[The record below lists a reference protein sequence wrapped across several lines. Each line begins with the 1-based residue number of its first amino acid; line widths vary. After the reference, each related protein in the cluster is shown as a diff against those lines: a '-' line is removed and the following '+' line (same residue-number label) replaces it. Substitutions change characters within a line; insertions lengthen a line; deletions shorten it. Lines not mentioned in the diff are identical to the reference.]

1 VSDTVTVNASDSRN
15 ADKFRW
21 DFDGDDRTDA
31 VGVEATWS
39 YDESGVKEIDLFV
52 KKQNGENDSLS
63 RTISVRPS
71 NTTATPTPTVTATA
85 TPTSS
90 PTPTPTATPTPDA
103 GGGAAGG
110 SNGGST
116 PGADGGSQTVDR
128 GDSNATYSLSELRD
142 GGDQLPGND
151 PSLRILGDGP
161 QAMSLIHWP
170 ADEVL
175 SDPGTD
181 NNWLYVSPSTTVGRN
196 SLYLRHFSIDGTD
209 SPYTLKI
216 AYWKVGEQRYETDSG
231 EVVTRQVAQNVT
243 VDTVEVGFDAG
254 FPATQKI
261 DLRQSDDTR
270 RVTMW
275 IEGEP
280 GVRWT
285 FEHESIATTQAV
297 EFTSWGGLLE
307 SAAWWWFLPLFIGA
321 AIAAWGAKKLIERAG
336 RFVGWGYSPW
346 IAAFAIGG
354 GLTALFA
361 PVQAA
366 RAVVRYPWLLALA
379 IVAFVTVLTL
389 ETLTDGVRRVRF
401 VKDHL
406 HERKSPSG
414 DRAVESVKQTEKELT
429 LVDRPDQPVHGA
441 ADGFRAFAARCAGA
455 RAPVKT
461 VKPSEEADDQGEL
474 NLNQDPLQTT
484 VDIENGTVDEEIYVN
499 PRAPGVV
506 DYQREGWTWET
517 PSPDDRSDMV
527 KYGAGAVVLGLAA
540 LTVGQAL
547 SWVLGAG
554 VAAAGIVALSVE
566 PVNGRIRVWPAPFHY
581 RTARASQR
589 YLAKELDDAETIEEV
604 QDRRIEEEMTTERE
618 KMEAVDK
625 ADNTRIQA
633 MFGPG
638 DEEDDEEN
646 ERNPVDALPTE
657 DEASGRGRSYPEV
670 NRRNSR
676 GRRGRDRDGRNGG
689 RDRGDR
695 DQSNGDGGS
704 DE

>member
-1 VSDTVTVNASDSRN
+1 
-15 ADKFRW
+15 
-21 DFDGDDRTDA
+21 
-31 VGVEATWS
+31 
-39 YDESGVKEIDLFV
+39 
-52 KKQNGENDSLS
+52 
-63 RTISVRPS
+63 
-71 NTTATPTPTVTATA
+71 
-85 TPTSS
+85 
-90 PTPTPTATPTPDA
+90 
-103 GGGAAGG
+103 
-110 SNGGST
+110 
-116 PGADGGSQTVDR
+116 
-128 GDSNATYSLSELRD
+128 
-142 GGDQLPGND
+142 
-151 PSLRILGDGP
+151 
-161 QAMSLIHWP
+161 MSLIHWP

-175 SDPGTD
+175 SDPGSD
-181 NNWLYVSPSTTVGRN
+181 NKWRYVSPSTTVGRN
-196 SLYLRHFSIDGTD
+196 SVYLRHYSIDGTD

-216 AYWKVGEQRYETDSG
+216 AYWEVGEQQYETESG
-231 EVVTRQVAQNVT
+231 DVVTRQVAQNVT
-243 VDTVEVGFDAG
+243 VDTVDVGFDAG
-254 FPATQKI
+254 FPAAQKI
-261 DLRQSDDTR
+261 DLRQSDDPR

-275 IEGEP
+275 VEGQS

-285 FEHESIATTQAV
+285 FEHKSIATTQAV
-297 EFTSWGGLLE
+297 QFTSWGGLLQ

-321 AIAAWGAKKLIERAG
+321 AVAAWGAKKLIERAG
-336 RFVGWGYSPW
+336 RFVGWGYGPW
-346 IAAFAIGG
+346 IAAFAIGA

-366 RAVVRYPWLLALA
+366 RAIVEYPWLLALV

-389 ETLTDGVRRVRF
+389 ETLTDGVKRVRF

-414 DRAVESVKQTEKELT
+414 DRAVESVKQGEKELT

-441 ADGFRAFAARCAGA
+441 AGGFRAFAARCVGA

-461 VKPSEEADDQGEL
+461 VKPSEDADEHGEL

-484 VDIENGTVDEEIYVN
+484 VDVENGTVDEEIYVN
-499 PRAPGVV
+499 PRAPQVV

-517 PSPDDRSDMV
+517 PSPDDREDMV
-527 KYGAGAVVLGLAA
+527 KYMAGGVVLGLAA
-540 LTVGQAL
+540 LVVGQAV
-547 SWVLGAG
+547 SWMIGAG
-554 VAAAGIVALSVE
+554 VAAAGLVVLSIT
-566 PVNGRIRVWPAPFHY
+566 PVDGRMRVWPAPFHY

-604 QDRRIEEEMTTERE
+604 QDRRIEDEMTTERE

-638 DEEDDEEN
+638 DEDDDEN
-646 ERNPVDALPTE
+646 EHHPVDALPTE

-676 GRRGRDRDGRNGG
+676 DRRDRS
-689 RDRGDR
+689 DRGDR
-695 DQSNGDGGS
+695 RDGDRSDRNQSDGDGGS